1 MYSQI
6 FINRVQG
13 NDVVHRKLQQKP
25 WRIEQNLNTSI
36 SGIIQTHH
44 AGLIKQVFPMK
55 IKW

>member
-13 NDVVHRKLQQKP
+13 NDVVHMKLQQKP

-36 SGIIQTHH
+36 PCIIQTHH
-44 AGLIKQVFPMK
+44 AGLIKQVFPIK